1 MAILEILWLLEIFVD
16 LATATEMQIL
26 TILTGVI
33 IEQVNAWNVW
43 GILQAGNA
51 TDALMVIMEIL
62 YQGSV
67 KVGSYWYWSSF
78 KFAMNL
84 ISHCANSKIN
94 RLYCLLACKCNQFG
108 SSSEKCDPL
117 TGQCPCKEKYVGR
130 TCSRCK
136 VFILL
141 A

>member
-1 MAILEILWLLEIFVD
+1 MATSEILWRLEISAD
-16 LATATEMQIL
+16 LATVTEMPIP

-84 ISHCANSKIN
+84 NLSL
-94 RLYCLLACKCNQFG
+94 RQF
-108 SSSEKCDPL
+108 
-117 TGQCPCKEKYVGR
+117 
-130 TCSRCK
+130 
-136 VFILL
+136 
-141 A
+141 

>member
-78 KFAMNL
+78 KFNMNL
-84 ISHCANSKIN
+84 NLSLH
-94 RLYCLLACKCNQFG
+94 QF
-108 SSSEKCDPL
+108 
-117 TGQCPCKEKYVGR
+117 
-130 TCSRCK
+130 
-136 VFILL
+136 
-141 A
+141 